1 MCGAG
6 RTADVGGMP
15 HNVAVMIDGL
25 DVRVTRKPIKNMY
38 LRIKPPTGDVVVSAP
53 KRTPD
58 ATIVA
63 FVRSRRGWI
72 DGNRTAMRR
81 RAREEAQ
88 SLGDGGRFDA
98 GGTSGTSGIGGTGAI
113 DAIDDTGASDAPAAP
128 VIPAIPAWNDALR
141 QRAEAAINAALPAL
155 LARWEPIV
163 GKSPTHITLRTMTS
177 RWGSCTPRTG
187 RIRLNLQLGL
197 MDPKF
202 LEYVLVHELT
212 HLWEHGHGE
221 GFRRRMDAYLPDWG
235 RLRRELNRHVAL
247 R

>member
-1 MCGAG
+1 MYG
-6 RTADVGGMP
+6 RGDEPADVGGMP

-88 SLGDGGRFDA
+88 ALGDGGRFDA
-98 GGTSGTSGIGGTGAI
+98 GGTGGMNGIGELPDGLP
-113 DAIDDTGASDAPAAP
+113 GASDAPSAP
-128 VIPAIPAWNDALR
+128 AIPAIPAWNDALR
-141 QRAEAAINAALPAL
+141 QRAEAAINASLPAL

-221 GFRRRMDAYLPDWG
+221 GFRRRMDAYLPDWR
-235 RLRRELNRHVAL
+235 RLRRKLNRHVVL

>member
-1 MCGAG
+1 MA
-6 RTADVGGMP
+6 
-15 HNVAVMIDGL
+15 HNDSVRIDGL
-25 DVRVTRKPIKNMY
+25 DVQVTRKPIKNMY
-38 LRIKPPTGDVVVSAP
+38 LRIKPPTGVVAVSAP
-53 KRTPD
+53 RRTPD
-58 ATIVA
+58 ATIIA
-63 FVRSRRGWI
+63 FVRSRRVWI
-72 DGNRTAMRR
+72 DENRNAMRQ

-88 SLGDGGRFDA
+88 ALGGGRFGM
-98 GGTSGTSGIGGTGAI
+98 GGGDTVGMGGMTGANGENS
-113 DAIDDTGASDAPAAP
+113 ANGASDAPAT
-128 VIPAIPAWNDALR
+128 PATPAWNDDLR
-141 QRAEAAINAALPAL
+141 RKAAASINAALPAL

-221 GFRRRMDAYLPDWG
+221 GFRRRMDAYLPDWR
-235 RLRRELNRHVAL
+235 RLRRELNRHIVL
-247 R
+247 Q